1 MLTIRAMSNGEGYAA
16 KHLAH
21 SDYYAEG
28 ERVTGQWFGRGA
40 QLLGLSDEVYY
51 QDFEALRQGL
61 DPRTS
66 EFLRPRHG
74 ADRITGDGSI
84 RSRERNL
91 YDFTFSAPKSVSIM
105 AQLTGDER
113 LVEAHQRAVK
123 EALAELESQAATRV
137 RGAGANHD
145 RTTGNLILAVYHHD
159 TSREL
164 DPQLHTHAV
173 AANLTWDGVENRWK
187 ALQAFPI
194 YERRA
199 YLTEVYRN
207 FLARQVRAL
216 GYEIHNS
223 PKANGRDLGFE
234 IRSVSGELID
244 KYSQRSQQRDRAI
257 QEFIA
262 ANGRNPTDNE
272 VAILV
277 RESRADKLIKISTP
291 EVRALQQARLDPAEA
306 AALNV
311 VRASATG
318 SPQNQPR
325 FDNPARSLYHAE
337 EHVFERLSVARDHY
351 VLAEALRHGRSGL
364 NLSAL
369 KAALAARESSGRIL
383 RAGNDIGTRAELE
396 RERAMIAAIN
406 DGMNRFPALNSQFIP
421 SPQLQKSPQRTHA
434 VQFILNSR
442 DWAVNLR
449 GAPGTGKTSILQEIH
464 RGIQE
469 ASRHALAVA
478 PTRTA
483 VEELQKAGF
492 WDAITIERLLQD
504 TNAQRSLE
512 HNVLIV
518 DEAGMVS
525 GRQMLGLLQTARQH
539 SARIIFS
546 GDVKQIHSVEASD
559 ALRILE
565 RESKLQSTYLT
576 KVERQTNPQY
586 RQAVEE
592 LRRNPA
598 RGFEKLDQIGAV
610 HEIPLDQRTAAIVQA
625 YGVASHHINCN
636 GQRSTVLVVTP
647 THDEIDHVTSAI
659 RAERQARGELTNGIP
674 TERYVSLQ

>member
-207 FLARQVRAL
+207 SLARQIRAL
-216 GYEIHNS
+216 GYEMENR
-223 PKANGRDLGFE
+223 PNANGRDLGFE
-234 IRSVSGELID
+234 IRGVSDELLT

-257 QEFIA
+257 ADFIA

-272 VAILV
+272 VAVLV
-277 RESRADKLIKISTP
+277 RESRADKLIEISTP
-291 EVRALQQARLDPAEA
+291 EVKALQQARLDPTEA
-306 AALNV
+306 AAIAILH
-311 VRASATG
+311 ASATG
-318 SPQNQPR
+318 SPQNQQH
-325 FDNPARSLYHAE
+325 FANPTPSLHHARAHI
-337 EHVFERLSVARDHY
+337 FERVSVSRGHQL
-351 VLAEALRHGRSGL
+351 LAEALRHGRGGL
-364 NLSAL
+364 NLSSL
-369 KAALAARESSGRIL
+369 KATLATQESSGHVL
-383 RAGNDIGTRAELE
+383 RAGNDLGTLTELQ

-406 DGMNRFPALNSQFIP
+406 EGMNRFRALNTHFIP
-421 SPQLQKSPQRTHA
+421 SPELQKSPQRTHA

-442 DWAVNLR
+442 DWAINLC
-449 GAPGTGKTSILQEIH
+449 GA
-464 RGIQE
+464 
-469 ASRHALAVA
+469 
-478 PTRTA
+478 
-483 VEELQKAGF
+483 
-492 WDAITIERLLQD
+492 
-504 TNAQRSLE
+504 
-512 HNVLIV
+512 
-518 DEAGMVS
+518 
-525 GRQMLGLLQTARQH
+525 
-539 SARIIFS
+539 
-546 GDVKQIHSVEASD
+546 
-559 ALRILE
+559 
-565 RESKLQSTYLT
+565 
-576 KVERQTNPQY
+576 
-586 RQAVEE
+586 
-592 LRRNPA
+592 
-598 RGFEKLDQIGAV
+598 
-610 HEIPLDQRTAAIVQA
+610 
-625 YGVASHHINCN
+625 
-636 GQRSTVLVVTP
+636 
-647 THDEIDHVTSAI
+647 
-659 RAERQARGELTNGIP
+659 
-674 TERYVSLQ
+674 